1 LAANL
6 IAASL
11 KSIALK
17 LSALWQQFMTRGDT
31 IITAMTR
38 IHAAGLDSTIWPEAL
53 SLVTNLIGGQGASLE
68 FLDRSS
74 LRPRDMYAHRM
85 PDVGGSYVEYYAPQ
99 SPRLAYGVRQ
109 PAGAICYDA
118 LCINEAEMNAH
129 PFYAEFLAPLDM
141 RYFVGAIIST
151 SPRELVV
158 SAVQLSAAQGHPDP
172 TKIQMMEHFVPHIQQ
187 AADVMRRLGNLSNV
201 GQSIEDILNWL
212 TDGVLKI
219 SAGGSVRYANLAAQ
233 KIFRRNDGIATRR
246 GYVEFLSAQASAKF
260 AEALRAV
267 AQLRDGDITLM
278 NNADFIAETRSGSPP
293 FSISIRPALAPK
305 DLSEDVLALM
315 FIHDPLTRDAG
326 AAELFRQAF
335 GLTPAEADVANG
347 LRSGLSADGYAR
359 SRKISQNTVYTHIR
373 RIKEKVGSTRMTELI
388 RKLNDLQIIA
398 SRRRS

>member
-1 LAANL
+1 
-6 IAASL
+6 
-11 KSIALK
+11 
-17 LSALWQQFMTRGDT
+17 MTQGDA
-31 IITAMTR
+31 IITAITR

-53 SLVTNLIGGQGASLE
+53 SLVTNLIGGMGASLE
-68 FLDRSS
+68 LLDRPS
-74 LRPRDMYAHRM
+74 LRPRDMYAHGM
-85 PDVGGSYVEYYAPQ
+85 PDVANAYVEYYAPQ
-99 SPRLAYGVRQ
+99 SPRLAFGVRQ

-118 LCINEAEMNAH
+118 LCISEAEMNTH
-129 PFYAEFLAPLDM
+129 PFYAELLAPHGM

-187 AADVMRRLGNLSNV
+187 ASDVMRRLGNLSNV
-201 GQSIEDILNWL
+201 GQSFEDILNWL

-246 GYVEFLSAQASAKF
+246 GFVEFFSAQAGAKF

-267 AQLRDGDITLM
+267 EQLRDGDVTLM
-278 NNADFIAETRSGSPP
+278 NNADFIAETRSGNPP
-293 FSISIRPALAPK
+293 FSISIRPASAPK
-305 DLSEDVLALM
+305 DLSDDILALM

-326 AAELFRQAF
+326 AAELFRHAF

-347 LRSGLSADGYAR
+347 LRGGLSADSYAR
-359 SRKISQNTVYTHIR
+359 SRNISQNTVYTHIR
-373 RIKEKVGSTRMTELI
+373 RIKEKVGCTRMTELI
-388 RKLNDLQIIA
+388 RKLNDMQIIVA
-398 SRRRS
+398 HKRS